1 MTTQV
6 EGSDL
11 GCHQTFSSMVPNTV
25 PGCHQ
30 SIRRRQQ
37 GVQYTEGPDMPCPC
51 PLLPLSGRQVPVIN
65 VVCLASKASGFWLV

>member
-6 EGSDL
+6 ESSDL
-11 GCHQTFSSMVPNTV
+11 GCHQSVNSTNSMVPNTV

-37 GVQYTEGPDMPCPC
+37 GVQYTEGPDMPRPC
-51 PLLPLSGRQVPVIN
+51 PLLPLSGKQVPVIHA
-65 VVCLASKASGFWLV
+65 VCLASIS